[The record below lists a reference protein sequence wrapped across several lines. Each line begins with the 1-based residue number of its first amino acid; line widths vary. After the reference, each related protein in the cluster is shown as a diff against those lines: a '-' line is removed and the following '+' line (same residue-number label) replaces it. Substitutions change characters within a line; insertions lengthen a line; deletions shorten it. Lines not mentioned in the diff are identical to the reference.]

1 MLVTCSVSPAYIV
14 VLSLFILR
22 LVTLCFTVML
32 QSTYSSSEIENL
44 ITAVPADLAVTVA
57 FVLSVELYDTEA
69 TFVSDDV
76 HFKFL

>member
-1 MLVTCSVSPAYIV
+1 VLVTCSVSPAYIV